1 MKEKLKLFFT
11 FALFCIV
18 AQQLFAQKRT
28 ISGVV
33 TSADEKEALIG
44 VSITVKGNESVGTI
58 TDINGKYTL
67 QAEPDQTL
75 IVSYIGMKT
84 MEVNVPRKNSVL
96 NIVMEPESMNLD
108 EVVVTGYGNF
118 TKSSF
123 TGSANTLKADML
135 KDIPVM
141 SVEQKLQGMTT
152 CVNITSSSGQPGA
165 NQNIRIRGM
174 GSFNASQ
181 EPLFVIDGVPVTS
194 GSLSAGGS
202 DAAYMNN
209 SKTNIMS
216 TLNPS
221 DIENITVIKDAA
233 AASLYGSRA
242 ANGVIL
248 ITTKKGSA
256 GKAQVTLNVSGGF
269 SNAAV
274 DFRPTLNG
282 DQRRDLLYEGLV
294 NYAIDQNMESPTAY
308 ADQEIGQYAYV
319 PSMGYTDWRKELLRT
334 ATQQDYEASVSGG
347 NDRSTYYA
355 SLGYNK
361 QEGLAKNSSLDRY
374 SARLNLTQKVG
385 KYGEVGANM
394 MFTQM
399 NQEMNEERGSAI
411 NPFLCVAMTMNP
423 SMTVRDEEGN
433 YIGAYEGSTL
443 NPLRDILTDYNRVR
457 MTRMFS
463 TGYASI
469 EPLKGLKLKETLSYD
484 YTIQKDS
491 RYYNPLS
498 SAGPKSGSDAQ
509 TAKGFI
515 EYGKLI
521 SSTSLNYVRTFAYKH
536 HLDVLAAYEIESYQ
550 TDKASGMKSKLP
562 SDILTE
568 PDNAAVLNSFISS
581 TQDYRMIS
589 YLSRL
594 NYDYDDRYYL
604 AGSFRRDGSSR
615 LSPDNRWGNFWS
627 VSGMWN
633 ISNEAFMKPAKKI
646 LNDLKIRASYGVNGN
661 QPNSLYGYMGLYSY
675 GQNYM
680 GASGSYESSQPNTNL
695 GWEKNYNL
703 NIGLDFA
710 FINRIFVS
718 LEYYNRDTKDL
729 LYNLPISATTGFT
742 SYLANVGQ
750 LNNKGVE
757 FELRT
762 LNFVSNDFNWTT
774 VFNLTHNRNKIVSLN
789 GQLDQTIEGTW
800 YIHKVGLPYYTF
812 YVKEFAGVNPQNGK
826 AEYYKNKTNEDGTI
840 DRSLTTDPNE
850 AESIPYKSVN
860 PKVSGGLTNI
870 LNYKWLDLSFTLT
883 YSLGGYSYDKLGTSI
898 ENGTESIYTSRYNL
912 PVYAL
917 ERWQQPGDQTDVPR
931 FVFGEKASVTNSSR
945 YIHST
950 DHLRLKNLT
959 LGFTLPDQWTRK
971 ALINKARI
979 YFSGSNLLTWAKWKQ
994 YDPETPVNG
1003 EVYCEAPVM
1012 RTFSFGVQL
1021 TF

>member
-152 CVNITSSSGQPGA
+152 GVNITSSSGQPGA

-826 AEYYKNKTNEDGTI
+826 AEYYKNQTNEDGTI